1 MRSILSCS
9 DKLPTLASDS
19 VCCYWRETAIVDNDV
34 RCPSELSANR
44 SNVTEA
50 EQFLRWR
57 AHVAM
62 PDVVDAMVPA
72 QANRLREA

>member
-1 MRSILSCS
+1 
-9 DKLPTLASDS
+9 
-19 VCCYWRETAIVDNDV
+19 VDNDV
-34 RCPSELSANR
+34 RYPRELSAKR

-57 AHVAM
+57 AHIAM

-72 QANRLREA
+72 QTNRLREA

>member
-1 MRSILSCS
+1 VLRQASRTGLRFG
-9 DKLPTLASDS
+9 LLLLARDGD
-19 VCCYWRETAIVDNDV
+19 RGQRDV

-57 AHVAM
+57 AHIAM

-72 QANRLREA
+72 QAYRLREA